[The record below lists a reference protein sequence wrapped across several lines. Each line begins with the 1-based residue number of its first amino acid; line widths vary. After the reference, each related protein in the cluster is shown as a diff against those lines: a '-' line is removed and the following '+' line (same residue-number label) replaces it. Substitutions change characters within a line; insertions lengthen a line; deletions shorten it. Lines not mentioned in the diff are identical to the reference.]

1 MPFLNNNKFKEL
13 RIAASN
19 GNEKAKMVL
28 QALRQGSQNDVD
40 RLVGDYY
47 SIPQVETP
55 SEIEHSQEQSI
66 EDNVNEIEV
75 NNNIDNNVNNTA
87 DNSYEEDLNSI
98 PVVEDLTEVL
108 DKETDGLFDENEI
121 ESIDFSKFLSNKRRD
136 GVRSKKNSEYFSAF
150 NPESRENYI
159 TKKKDAYKAKFG
171 DSIHDIDRQYQ
182 DYDKSIDK
190 YSQGINDLL
199 DDNIDVNVDVMGDAY
214 NEIMDNNGIMHSFG
228 RHWDDVDTEH
238 VIEDLKQLVNKYGKK
253 NVLSALN
260 VLKND
265 NSNFRD
271 YKLGQINEEVERY
284 NKVLD
289 KVLK

>member
-284 NKVLD
+284 NKALD